1 MAVKNQAASILAA
14 GTVKSLLLFFPVKD
28 GGQRLV
34 CMCCVTVQVC
44 HILFLALRIPD
55 GDIPGRHCRLCGT
68 VRMAFMIC
76 TDQQIVC
83 HVPQEI
89 SGNTATGTEPCTLM
103 FRFKV
108 GPVFNITEAQCAG
121 IQPVFIC
128 RCRGRNHR
136 TVQLRMLSGGDIKP
150 APAGKNPRLLLY
162 TVVVTVHF
170 IPAEVHTRRTAHGPE
185 SEAASGAG
193 ILLLTVCC
201 VGLTFILNFYANNMA
216 DVIEATVVVP
226 ASRVDDQN
234 LFSDLTDSSVEME
247 PSIESQQARTDFRQI
262 SILYMLLVIAA
273 GGGLTWFF
281 VGGALTPLKVLNSR
295 MKSCTA
301 NNLSQQLPVPQTH
314 DEVAELTVSFNQ
326 MSSKLDQAF
335 AMQRR
340 FAQSAA
346 HELRTPLTGSA
357 NESRCIQKTG

>member
-1 MAVKNQAASILAA
+1 
-14 GTVKSLLLFFPVKD
+14 
-28 GGQRLV
+28 
-34 CMCCVTVQVC
+34 MCCVTLQVC

-55 GDIPGRHCRLCGT
+55 GDIPCRHCRLRGT

-108 GPVFNITEAQCAG
+108 GPVFNVTEAQCAG

-193 ILLLTVCC
+193 ILLLTVIT
-201 VGLTFILNFYANNMA
+201 VTVLLTGQCQMTTGIHFHRFTASLRAGKRGVPPA
-216 DVIEATVVVP
+216 DNGQPVSRIHRGFCMGGTV
-226 ASRVDDQN
+226 A
-234 LFSDLTDSSVEME
+234 
-247 PSIESQQARTDFRQI
+247 
-262 SILYMLLVIAA
+262 
-273 GGGLTWFF
+273 FF
-281 VGGALTPLKVLNSR
+281 TALTLV
-295 MKSCTA
+295 CA
-301 NNLSQQLPVPQTH
+301 
-314 DEVAELTVSFNQ
+314 
-326 MSSKLDQAF
+326 
-335 AMQRR
+335 
-340 FAQSAA
+340 
-346 HELRTPLTGSA
+346 G
-357 NESRCIQKTG
+357 